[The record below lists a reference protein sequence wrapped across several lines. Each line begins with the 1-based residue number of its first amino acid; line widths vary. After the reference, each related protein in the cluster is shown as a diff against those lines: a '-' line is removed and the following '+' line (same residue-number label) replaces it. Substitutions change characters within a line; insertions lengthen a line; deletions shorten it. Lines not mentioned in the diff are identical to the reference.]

1 MPILASPVT
10 ELITF
15 WGPKKI
21 EFPPLK
27 DGGSGFH
34 GATAGPAIEKLVPP
48 SIQKKGKDVKRAVYV
63 RVVGWKD
70 LKSEKRVEGEE
81 RDECRFFFHGDD
93 EAGVESEVHRVRFR
107 DF

>member
-1 MPILASPVT
+1 M
-10 ELITF
+10 
-15 WGPKKI
+15 
-21 EFPPLK
+21 
-27 DGGSGFH
+27 
-34 GATAGPAIEKLVPP
+34 
-48 SIQKKGKDVKRAVYV
+48 KRAVYV